1 MTFKSRNTINFIQI
15 QFSAKACQIS
25 TVQLRWHIV
34 SHHILFQKRTD
45 SRLRNIMDSSK
56 VPSKH
61 RLSLDLIQMIRMFT
75 RKKIFSLKIIGIKL
89 CIDRLHRNK
98 VHPLESAA
106 DLVLRR
112 NRFPQDIT
120 KALCYLSIINND
132 CGVWKQRTTTG
143 NRDKNYWK
151 MKNLSGPDL
160 NESVC
165 FLVIKFS

>member
-25 TVQLRWHIV
+25 TVQLRWHTV

-106 DLVLRR
+106 DFSRLL
-112 NRFPQDIT
+112 NRLLLDTT
-120 KALCYLSIINND
+120 KALNFL
-132 CGVWKQRTTTG
+132 TTI
-143 NRDKNYWK
+143 KYEWQ
-151 MKNLSGPDL
+151 
-160 NESVC
+160 NEE
-165 FLVIKFS
+165 LEI